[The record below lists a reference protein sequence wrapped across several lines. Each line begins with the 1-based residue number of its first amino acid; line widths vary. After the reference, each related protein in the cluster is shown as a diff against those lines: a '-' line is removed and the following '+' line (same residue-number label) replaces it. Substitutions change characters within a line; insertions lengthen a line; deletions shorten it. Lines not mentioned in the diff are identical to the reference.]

1 MFKNIKTIQDLQKR
15 LLVVFSI
22 ILFLLLMI
30 LLTNTINAQSVVISE
45 IYNAS
50 DVRDEWTELKV
61 IDDNVDMRNWTLSD
75 NNANTN
81 CWQARIRFRNISFWN
96 NMRAG
101 TIIVI
106 WHRPCTSTGASRTYD
121 LDKGDGYIELD
132 ATNSTYFDYPD
143 VSTTVCSAS
152 VTLASMFTNTP
163 CSSNGGTTLN
173 LAATGD
179 LLQLKNASNIHI
191 HALGYDDTPG
201 TSWTTD
207 VVGNNWSALMRNGGI
222 TNGGSVRVC
231 DGGNISA
238 YRGDCS
244 PNCYE
249 YGNTK
254 TSESTSNITLGL
266 PNNNAS
272 GTCLTANGNY
282 IRQLREP
289 VFTSQ
294 TVTATTATTYPTV
307 ALSFT
312 WNSAT
317 DPVHTDSTQGYMI
330 VRSSTGI
337 FGTPQD
343 GTTYNIG
350 DAITGGGTV
359 IAKIDNPGTSTISYS
374 DYGANTSSTFCYRV
388 YAYRYKTDNLN
399 GNSYN
404 SARGRAYNTT
414 NYVTVNCVTNPL
426 PIQLTEF
433 NIKKEGNISLIYWT
447 TQTETNNDYFI
458 VERSIDGKIFE
469 EISKI
474 KGAGNSNQTINYQI
488 TDYQPYYG
496 INYYR
501 LKQVDFDGTYS
512 YSEIKAL
519 TFEDKALSG
528 LYFYDNYL
536 YISSNESLYN
546 TTIEIYDLR
555 GRLILMKNINTDNK
569 EEKIEIPYNLENGV
583 YFASIRSTEFQKS
596 FKFVVNK

>member
-15 LLVVFSI
+15 LLVLFSV
-22 ILFLLLMI
+22 ILFLLIMI
-30 LLTNTINAQSVVISE
+30 LLTNTVNAQSVVINS
-45 IYNAS
+45 YFNAA
-50 DVRDEWTELKV
+50 DPRDEWTELLV
-61 IDDNVDMRNWTLSD
+61 IDDNVDMREWTLRD
-75 NNANTN
+75 NNSSQTS
-81 CWQARIRFRNISFWN
+81 WQTPITFNNIAFWN

-101 TIIVI
+101 TIIII
-106 WHRPCTSTGASRTYD
+106 WHRIINSSGVNNPEDISKA
-121 LDKGDGYIELD
+121 DGYIKIN
-132 ATNSTYFDYPD
+132 AQNTTYF
-143 VSTTVCSAS
+143 
-152 VTLASMFTNTP
+152 
-163 CSSNGGTTLN
+163 NGGAFGTSPTWAGNTLN
-173 LAATGD
+173 IAGSGD
-179 LLQLKNASNIHI
+179 IIQLRNASGTHI
-191 HALGYDDTPG
+191 HALGHLSTPG
-201 TSWTTD
+201 TDWINLPSPKLNHANIASSGD
-207 VVGNNWSALMRNGGI
+207 AIYVCPGGI
-222 TNGGSVRVC
+222 ISDYNGPGT
-231 DGGNISA
+231 GNA
-238 YRGDCS
+238 YTS
-244 PNCYE
+244 KN
-249 YGNTK
+249 NT
-254 TSESTSNITLGL
+254 TITFGL
-266 PNNNAS
+266 PN
-272 GTCLTANGNY
+272 TCGSAPNDNTNFIN
-282 IRQLREP
+282 QLREP

-307 ALSFT
+307 ALTFT

-359 IAKIDNPGTSTISYS
+359 LANIDNPGTSTISYT
-374 DYGANTSSTFCYRV
+374 DFGANTSSTFCYRV
-388 YAYRYKTDNLN
+388 YAYRYKTDDLN

-426 PIQLTEF
+426 PIQLTNF
-433 NIKKEGNISLIYWT
+433 HVKKEINKSHIYWT

-458 VERSIDGKIFE
+458 VERSIDGEIFE

-474 KGAGNSNQTINYQI
+474 KGAGNSNQTINYLI
-488 TDYQPYYG
+488 TDYEPKKG
-496 INYYR
+496 VNYYR

-519 TFEDKALSG
+519 TFEDNALSG
-528 LYFYDNYL
+528 LYYYDSYL
-536 YISSNESLYN
+536 HISSNESLYN

-569 EEKIEIPYNLENGV
+569 EEKIEIAYSLENGI
-583 YFASIRSTEFQKS
+583 YFASVRNSNFQKS